1 MVTESCVSDME
12 NSQEPETNE
21 TPAAELPADLKYLR
35 LLVTGLTGTMIVG
48 LLVLIAVIVIR
59 FNDKSLDF
67 PETLVLPDGVRAEA
81 YTQTKRWQAVVTTD
95 DRVLIYSRDTGKLS
109 QVIELQQGKD

>member
-1 MVTESCVSDME
+1 MVTENTVEDMD
-12 NSQEPETNE
+12 NPQEPETEE
-21 TPAAELPADLKYLR
+21 TTAPELPADLKFLR
-35 LLVTGLTGTMIVG
+35 LLITGLTGTMIVG

-67 PETLVLPDGVRAEA
+67 PAVLTLPEGVTAEA

-95 DRVLIYSRDTGKLS
+95 DRILIYSRDTGELT
-109 QVIELQQGKD
+109 QVIKLQSE